1 MSDARRVAV
10 LKGGRSLER
19 QVSLVSGGRVEDAL
33 QRLGHEAT
41 GIDVGHDLID
51 RLRDAD
57 PDVVFVALHGQ
68 GGEDGAVQELLE
80 ALGIPYTGPPPAAC
94 AISRDKALAKHLL
107 RDAGIATPDFLV
119 LSETTFKEL
128 GAAAALPD
136 VGERLGFPL
145 VVKPARGGSA
155 MGVRFAGT
163 TEELPA
169 ALVAAFSYDDK
180 VVFERHV
187 RGRELAISVLGGQAL
202 PIVEAVPHDS
212 DVYDFEAR
220 YTIGRTTFHC
230 PAELDETATTGAAA
244 VAERVCELLGLGA
257 CARVDLLLD
266 EDGTPWVIEANAI
279 PGLTETS
286 LLPQAAEAAGMGFDD
301 LVARIVALA
310 AGNA

>member
-1 MSDARRVAV
+1 MSRRIAV

-19 QVSLVSGGRVEDAL
+19 QVSLVSGARVEDAL
-33 QRLGHEAT
+33 ERLGHEAT
-41 GIDVGHDLID
+41 GIDVGHDLIE
-51 RLRDAD
+51 RLREID
-57 PDVVFVALHGQ
+57 PQVVFVALHGE

-94 AISRDKALAKHLL
+94 AISRDKAIAKHLL
-107 RDAGIATPDFLV
+107 RDAGIPTPDFLV
-119 LSETTFKEL
+119 LSESAFKEL
-128 GAAAALPD
+128 GAAGALAD
-136 VGERLGFPL
+136 IGERLGFPL

-155 MGVRFAGT
+155 MGVRFAAET
-163 TEELPA
+163 PELPA

-187 RGRELAISVLGGQAL
+187 RGRELAISVLGGEAL
-202 PIVEAVPHDS
+202 PIVEAVPHES

-230 PAELDETATTGAAA
+230 PAEIPPAAA
-244 VAERVCELLGLGA
+244 HDASATAVRVCELLGLSA

-266 EDGTPWVIEANAI
+266 ADGTSWVIEANAI

-286 LLPQAAEAAGMGFDD
+286 LLPQAAEAGGIGFDA
-301 LVARIVALA
+301 LVARIVELA
-310 AGNA
+310 HRA

>member
-1 MSDARRVAV
+1 MRVAV

-19 QVSLVSGGRVEDAL
+19 QLSLVSGGRVEDAL
-33 QRLGHEAT
+33 ERLGHDPT
-41 GIDVGHDLID
+41 GVDVGHDLIP
-51 RLRDAD
+51 RLRDID
-57 PDVVFVALHGQ
+57 PEVVFVALHGQ

-80 ALGIPYTGPPPAAC
+80 ALGVPYTGPPPAAC
-94 AISRDKALAKHLL
+94 AISRDKALSKHLL

-155 MGVRFAGT
+155 MGVRFAGA

-187 RGRELAISVLGGQAL
+187 RGRELAISVLGGEAL
-202 PIVEAVPHDS
+202 PIVEAVPHES

-230 PAELDETATTGAAA
+230 PAQMDEEATRAASE
-244 VAERVCELLGLGA
+244 VAIGVCALLGLSA

-286 LLPQAAEAAGMGFDD
+286 LLPQAAEAAGMGFDALVERILD
-301 LVARIVALA
+301 LAHRA
-310 AGNA
+310 

>member
-1 MSDARRVAV
+1 MTGGRRVAV

-33 QRLGHEAT
+33 SRLGHDAT
-41 GIDVGHDLID
+41 GIDVGHDLVQ
-51 RLRDAD
+51 RLREVD

-94 AISRDKALAKHLL
+94 AISRDKAIAKHLL

-128 GAAAALPD
+128 GAAAALAD

-155 MGVRFAGT
+155 MGVRFAAST
-163 TEELPA
+163 DELPA

-180 VVFERHV
+180 VVFEKHV
-187 RGRELAISVLGGQAL
+187 QGRELAISVLGGEAL
-202 PIVEAVPHDS
+202 PIVEAEPHES
-212 DVYDFEAR
+212 DLYDFEAR

-230 PAELDETATTGAAA
+230 PAQLSDAAA
-244 VAERVCELLGLGA
+244 HEASAVAVRTCELLGLTA

-266 EDGTPWVIEANAI
+266 EAGTAWVIEANAI
-279 PGLTETS
+279 PGMTETS
-286 LLPQAAEAAGMGFDD
+286 LLPQAGEACGIGFDA
-301 LVARIVALA
+301 LVERILQLA
-310 AGNA
+310 HRA

>member
-1 MSDARRVAV
+1 MSAARRVAV

-33 QRLGHEAT
+33 ERLGHAPT
-41 GIDVGHDLID
+41 GIDVGHDLIE
-51 RLRDAD
+51 RLRDVD

-94 AISRDKALAKHLL
+94 AISRDKALSKHLL

-187 RGRELAISVLGGQAL
+187 RGRELAISVLGGEAL

-230 PAELDETATTGAAA
+230 PAALDDAATRAASDVA
-244 VAERVCELLGLGA
+244 VQVCELLGLSA

-266 EDGTPWVIEANAI
+266 EGGTPWVIEANAI

-286 LLPQAAEAAGMGFDD
+286 LLPQAAEAAGVGFDA
-301 LVARIVALA
+301 LVGRILELARD
-310 AGNA
+310 

>member
-1 MSDARRVAV
+1 MKVAV

-33 QRLGHEAT
+33 QRLGHEPT
-41 GIDVGHDLID
+41 GVDVGHDLID
-51 RLRDAD
+51 RLRAAD
-57 PDVVFVALHGQ
+57 PEVVFVALHGQ

-94 AISRDKALAKHLL
+94 AISRDKALSKHLL

-155 MGVRFAGT
+155 MGVRFAGA

-187 RGRELAISVLGGQAL
+187 RGRELAISVLGGEAL
-202 PIVEAVPHDS
+202 PIVEAVPHES

-230 PAELDETATTGAAA
+230 PAEMDDDATGAASA
-244 VAERVCELLGLGA
+244 VAVQVCALLGLSA

-279 PGLTETS
+279 PGMTETS
-286 LLPQAAEAAGMGFDD
+286 LLPQAAEAAGVGFDA
-301 LVARIVALA
+301 LVARILELA
-310 AGNA
+310 RRR